1 MPENSTNISLK
12 FYAAGHR
19 LWRFLRLIP
28 TRLWRLGVHF
38 YRGITFQLSRKEY
51 WKDEAASSSR
61 ASVILLWIAEFFVL
75 FLEIFGLG
83 ELYETIT
90 DFLKIKTR
98 PLQDWEIEM
107 AKSVYGSSIDYQLV
121 RIDETAWA
129 GPKQYN
135 FCYVSFNLVN
145 CWSSMPNHI
154 LIHELMH
161 VWQYQQMGAIYM
173 IRALIAQHTK
183 MGYDYGGI
191 EGIKTK
197 VADGAS
203 LLDFNLEQQ
212 ADVVADCYLLQQGYV
227 PQWGR
232 ANLEDL
238 IIYQHFLRVLHSE
251 PGRIV

>member
-1 MPENSTNISLK
+1 MAENKTNISTK
-12 FYAAGHR
+12 FYAIGHR
-19 LWRFLRLIP
+19 FVRFIRLIP

-38 YRGITFQLSRKEY
+38 YRGITFQLSRETY
-51 WKDEAASSSR
+51 WKDEANDSSR
-61 ASVILLWIAEFFVL
+61 ASVILLWMVELFVL
-75 FLEIFGLG
+75 ILELLGIG

-90 DFLKIKTR
+90 DFLKTKTR

-107 AKSVYGSSIDYQLV
+107 AQTVYGNSIDYQQI

-135 FCYVSFNLVN
+135 FCYVSFNLIN
-145 CWSSMPNHI
+145 SWQRMANHI

-161 VWQYQQMGAIYM
+161 IWQYQQMGAIYM
-173 IRALIAQHTK
+173 VRALAAQQTK
-183 MGYDYGGI
+183 MGYNYGGI
-191 EGIKTK
+191 QGIKTK
-197 VADGAS
+197 IANGKT

-212 ADVVADCYLLQQGYV
+212 ADVIADCFLLQQGYA

-238 IIYQHFLRVLHSE
+238 IIYQQFLKVLFQKI
-251 PGRIV
+251 PQV